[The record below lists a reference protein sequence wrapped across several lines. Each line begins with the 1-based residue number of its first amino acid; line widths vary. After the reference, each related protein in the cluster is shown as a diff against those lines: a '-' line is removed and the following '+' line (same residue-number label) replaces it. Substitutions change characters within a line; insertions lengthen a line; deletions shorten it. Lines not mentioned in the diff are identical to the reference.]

1 MEVLIIA
8 EIASNWEGSIS
19 KAKKL
24 IKECKKAGA
33 DAVKFQM
40 WRANDLYDSSHPN
53 WKEIKKSEITFKK
66 AQELKKYA
74 DEQKIE
80 FFCSAFY
87 PQAIEILEKLNVK
100 KYKIASRTCLLK
112 DPFALETLIS
122 KSQTKKSV
130 IISMGMGGNKEKIKN
145 IFKNNDTTFCYCISK
160 YPTKFN
166 EIDWKKAI
174 KYDGFSDHTIEITA
188 PILFT
193 TLKKINGSKKII
205 IEKHVKLLNSK
216 GPDASSSIDIIKF
229 SEMIS
234 NIRTISK
241 AKI

>member
-1 MEVLIIA
+1 MDVLIVA

-33 DAVKFQM
+33 NAVKFQM
-40 WRANDLYDSSHPN
+40 WRAHDLYDPSHPN
-53 WKEIKKSEITFKK
+53 WNQIKKSEITFKK

-74 DEQKIE
+74 DEQEIE

-87 PQAIEILEKLNVK
+87 PEAIDILEKLNVK

>member
-33 DAVKFQM
+33 NAVKFQM
-40 WRANDLYDSSHPN
+40 WRAHDLYDPSHPN
-53 WKEIKKSEITFKK
+53 WNQIKKSEITFKK

-87 PQAIEILEKLNVK
+87 PEAIDILEKLNVK

-160 YPTKFN
+160 YPTKFS

>member
-33 DAVKFQM
+33 NAVKFQM
-40 WRANDLYDSSHPN
+40 WRAHDLYDPSHPN
-53 WKEIKKSEITFKK
+53 WNQIKKSEITFKK

-74 DEQKIE
+74 DEQEIE

-87 PQAIEILEKLNVK
+87 PEAIDILEKLNVK

-216 GPDASSSIDIIKF
+216 GPDASSSIDIVKF

>member
-40 WRANDLYDSSHPN
+40 WRASDLYDSSHPN
-53 WKEIKKSEITFKK
+53 WKEIKKSEITFEKAKK
-66 AQELKKYA
+66 LKKFA
-74 DEQKIE
+74 DQQGIE

-87 PQAIEILEKLNVK
+87 PEAIDILEKLKVK

-112 DPFALETLIS
+112 DPFSLETLIL
-122 KSQTKKSV
+122 KAQTKKSV
-130 IISMGMGGNKEKIKN
+130 IISMGMGGDKQKIKN
-145 IFKNNDTTFCYCISK
+145 IFKNNNTTFCYCISK

-166 EIDWKKAI
+166 EINWKKAI
-174 KYDGFSDHTIEITA
+174 NYNGFSDHTIGITA
-188 PILFT
+188 PLLFT

-216 GPDASSSIDIIKF
+216 GPDASSSLDIIKF

-234 NIRTISK
+234 NIRIISK
-241 AKI
+241 AKL

>member
-1 MEVLIIA
+1 MDVLIVA

-33 DAVKFQM
+33 NAVKFQM
-40 WRANDLYDSSHPN
+40 WRAHDLYDSSHPN

-87 PQAIEILEKLNVK
+87 PEAINILEKLNVK

-122 KSQTKKSV
+122 KSLTKKSV
-130 IISMGMGGNKEKIKN
+130 IISMGMGGNKQKIKN
-145 IFKNNDTTFCYCISK
+145 IFKNNDTIFCYCISK

-174 KYDGFSDHTIEITA
+174 KYDGFSDHTIGIAA

-216 GPDASSSIDIIKF
+216 GPDASSSLDITKF
-229 SEMIS
+229 TEMIS